1 MTTSFADLKRSR
13 QSSLDKLLNETT
25 KVQEGS
31 GGGGKDE
38 RFWSPDVDKAGNGF
52 AVIRFLPAPQNE
64 EIPWVRVFTHGFQG
78 PGGWFIE
85 NSLTTLN
92 KKDPVSE
99 FNSKLWN
106 RGDDDGK
113 TQARKQKRRLT
124 YISNIM
130 VVEDPK
136 HPENEGKVFL
146 YKFGKKIFDKINLLM
161 NPEFPDEEARN
172 PFDLWEGSNFK
183 LKIRN
188 VQGYRNYD
196 RSEFDPTTALDE
208 DDDKMEETWKT
219 QYSLQEFIEP
229 KNFKTYDELNAKLN
243 KVLGLD
249 GSAPKPSTTV
259 EDVEEAP
266 SIPTKAASSSD
277 GDEDDGLSFFQKLAD
292 EDATA

>member
-1 MTTSFADLKRSR
+1 MNTSFADLKRSR
-13 QSSLDKLLNETT
+13 QSSLDKLLNETN
-25 KVQEGS
+25 KAQEGAG
-31 GGGGKDE
+31 GGGGKDD
-38 RFWSPDVDKAGNGF
+38 RFWTPDVDKAGNGF

-85 NSLTTLN
+85 NSLTTLG

-99 FNSKLWN
+99 YNSMLWN

-113 TQARKQKRRLT
+113 AQARKQKRRLT
-124 YISNIM
+124 YISNIV

-196 RSEFDPTTALDE
+196 RSEFDPASPVN
-208 DDDKMEETWKT
+208 DDDDAMEELWKS
-219 QYSLQEFIEP
+219 QFSLQDFVDP
-229 KNFKTYDELNAKLN
+229 KNFKSYDDLKVKLD
-243 KVLGLD
+243 KVLGID
-249 GSAPKPSTTV
+249 GGAPKPTTTV
-259 EDVEEAP
+259 EDVDDAP
-266 SIPTKAASSSD
+266 EIPTKEAPAAS
-277 GDEDDGLSFFQKLAD
+277 GDDDDGLSFFQKLAD
-292 EDATA
+292 EES